1 VTKNQSAT
9 RDVDARPMPRVIWMG
24 FGIDDD
30 GKERDDFPI
39 RIVEVA
45 PHHFIV
51 ETTYRD
57 AMGYPS
63 WQALPVEQTCV
74 FRALIYR
81 VASEYHGD
89 SHNPCAPGAE
99 KVCDGCGWRYD
110 DGQCAEVKHVA
121 GSPLYRDVNGV
132 AHCSCFRRILEKPAE
147 SPCHDCRHSRNDGN
161 GLICSLG
168 LTMMTTS
175 CLGWRNT
182 PQKKIPCPRCRHAT
196 RTDRGL
202 VCGVHM
208 LQKCDEWAA
217 TVMVKGPSGDLLCPQ
232 FIERVLAPGCE
243 ETCKTC
249 FYKTEKNHRDTCA
262 LGGVYMSLDDL
273 GVVGC
278 AYRKD
283 EKK

>member
-1 VTKNQSAT
+1 VTNNQSAT
-9 RDVDARPMPRVIWMG
+9 RDVDARPMPRVIWKG

-45 PHHFIV
+45 PNNLVV
-51 ETTYRD
+51 ETSYKD
-57 AMGYPS
+57 AMGDTAWKAMS
-63 WQALPVEQTCV
+63 MEQNWV
-74 FRALIYR
+74 LRALVYC
-81 VASEYHGD
+81 
-89 SHNPCAPGAE
+89 CAGGALLRE
-99 KVCDGCGWRYD
+99 QAD
-110 DGQCAEVKHVA
+110 H
-121 GSPLYRDVNGV
+121 
-132 AHCSCFRRILEKPAE
+132 KPAE

-168 LTMMTTS
+168 LNMMTTS

-217 TVMVKGPSGDLLCPQ
+217 TVMVKGPSGDYLCLQ
-232 FIERVLAPGCE
+232 FIERVPGPGCE

-262 LGGVYMSLDDL
+262 LGCTYMSLDDL

-278 AYRKD
+278 ASHCKHKHAD
-283 EKK
+283 EEK